1 MIKKLDH
8 QLMGRSKGT
17 WLNTYYHF
25 SFGNY
30 YKEDNMHYGMLRV
43 VNDDTIQPN
52 SGFDMHSHRN
62 MEILTY
68 VVQGELSHMDS
79 HGNKSHLR
87 RGCVQIMSAGTGIEH
102 SEKNETDSLLR
113 LIQIWI
119 YPNLLDLAPSYEC
132 VQIPWHDRY
141 NRWLL
146 FASGE
151 MGKAPIYIHQ
161 DMNVY
166 AAELSDAIELAI
178 DVKPLRQIY
187 LVVLEGR
194 VRINDIMF
202 DAHDAAEIN
211 ECTYVKAASW
221 AHLLM
226 FEMPIV

>member
-1 MIKKLDH
+1 MIRKLDH
-8 QLMGRSKGT
+8 QWMGRCKNT

-25 SFGNY
+25 SFGDY
-30 YKEDNMHYGMLRV
+30 YNAENMHYGMLRV

-52 SGFDMHSHRN
+52 SGFDMHAHKN

-68 VVQGELSHMDS
+68 IVQGELSHRDS
-79 HGNKSHLR
+79 HGNQMLLR
-87 RGCVQIMSAGTGIEH
+87 RGWLQYMSAGTGVEH

-119 YPNLLDLAPSYEC
+119 YPNQLDLEPTYEC
-132 VQIPWHDRY
+132 AQLPWPDRY
-141 NRWLL
+141 NQWLL
-146 FASGE
+146 IASGE
-151 MGKAPIYIHQ
+151 RGKAPIYIHQ

-178 DVKPLRQIY
+178 DVEALRQIY

-194 VRINDIMF
+194 VRINDILF

-211 ECTYVKAASW
+211 ECTCVKATSW

-226 FEMPIV
+226 FEMPIL